1 MELKDESFI
10 IRWEREVG
18 GAYTFRAVGI
28 FLFCNLL
35 VRSNTNNPWSRG
47 SYIFR
52 HKCVCVCVCGGG
64 GGQTSVFMGK
74 CLSFRGRGFAHRPPP
89 PPSLTHTFSV
99 SVFQDLE
106 NPKLP
111 FLNQGQDFIIFF
123 SGCFCLT
130 ANLFIDNMVLVQK
143 YSCSILGWHLISK
156 AWLLVS

>member
-64 GGQTSVFMGK
+64 GVRLQFSWENVSASGGGALPTD
-74 CLSFRGRGFAHRPPP
+74 PPP
-89 PPSLTHTFSV
+89 HHP
-99 SVFQDLE
+99 
-106 NPKLP
+106 
-111 FLNQGQDFIIFF
+111 
-123 SGCFCLT
+123 
-130 ANLFIDNMVLVQK
+130 
-143 YSCSILGWHLISK
+143 
-156 AWLLVS
+156 